1 MFDEMSGFLLDL
13 DGTVWRELELI
24 EGAAESIRELQKAGK
39 RVAALSNR
47 GTHSRRQVASILQD
61 KGVDLDPKD
70 IILTSFVAAE
80 YLRKHHPGEAVW
92 VLGESGLI
100 EELQESGI
108 PLASCPED
116 SFWLVVSLH
125 TGVTYHDLDQAF
137 QAAANGARV
146 IATNND
152 RAYPSS
158 RGVSIDV
165 AGMLGAI
172 EATTGK
178 TPEVVVGKPS
188 VHMFECAMDCL
199 QDTVEKTMIIGD
211 SLGSDIAM
219 GKYGIKTALVLSGNT
234 TLEMISDAERTPDYV
249 LHSIKDLIGTLKR
262 DCISLESIKGDL

>member
-1 MFDEMSGFLLDL
+1 MSRFDETSGFLIDL
-13 DGTVWRELELI
+13 DGTVWKELELI
-24 EGAAESIRELQKAGK
+24 EGAAESIQELQKAGK

-47 GTHSRRQVASILQD
+47 GTHSRRQVASILQE
-61 KGVDLDPKD
+61 KGVNLAPKD
-70 IILTSFVAAE
+70 IILTSHVAAE
-80 YLRKHHPGEAVW
+80 YLRKHHPNEAVW
-92 VLGESGLI
+92 VLGEGGLI

-108 PLASCPED
+108 PLASLPED
-116 SFWLVVSLH
+116 AAWLVVSLH

-137 QAAANGARV
+137 QAVMNGARI

-158 RGVSIDV
+158 RGLSIDV

-188 VHMFECAMDCL
+188 VHMFECAMDRL
-199 QDTVEKTMIIGD
+199 QMTVEKTMIVGD
-211 SLGSDIAM
+211 SLDSDIAM

-234 TLEMISDAERTPDYV
+234 TIEMISDVERPPDYV
-249 LHSIKDLIGTLKR
+249 FHSLKDLAGT
-262 DCISLESIKGDL
+262 